1 MSSYG
6 EYAAMGALDSPL
18 YFVVKLIAYC
28 VWCYVGLRL
37 FQSEAKVLPA
47 KAIGFGILRLF
58 MGFFFGILI
67 YFLSSA
73 LITHIGA
80 GLPENTITYIA
91 VYVPI
96 RWIEWSIM
104 AAILYRGTT
113 RPYPWLLGE
122 KSHDRYWRLGG
133 IAISCL
139 ADIPLIAAL
148 GGVIPTGRFMC

>member
-1 MSSYG
+1 MS
-6 EYAAMGALDSPL
+6 ALDSPL

-28 VWCYVGLRL
+28 LWCYVGLRL
-37 FQSEAKVLPA
+37 FRPSARLLPLRA
-47 KAIGFGILRLF
+47 LGWGMFRLF

-80 GLPENTITYIA
+80 GLPENTITYFA

-104 AAILYRGTT
+104 GVLLFQGAASAS
-113 RPYPWLLGE
+113 PWIFGR
-122 KSHDRYWRLGG
+122 SPRDRYWRLGG
-133 IAISCL
+133 IVISCL
-139 ADIPLIAAL
+139 ADIPLIYSL

>member
-1 MSSYG
+1 
-6 EYAAMGALDSPL
+6 MGALDSPL

-28 VWCYVGLRL
+28 VWCYVGLRM
-37 FQSEAKVLPA
+37 FQPQARLLPA
-47 KAIGFGILRLF
+47 KSIGFGVLRLF

-80 GLPENTITYIA
+80 GLPENTITYLA
-91 VYVPI
+91 VYVPV

-104 AAILYRGTT
+104 AAILYRGAT
-113 RPYPWLLGE
+113 RPYPWFLGE
-122 KSHDRYWRLGG
+122 KSRDRYWRLGG
-133 IAISCL
+133 ILISCL

-148 GGVIPTGRFMC
+148 GGIIPTGRFLC